1 MFTRDDFQQAIEDS
15 VARYPAVGALYRARD
30 PRILQHLDAMA
41 TMLAMYSSQLE
52 LAQAEPFEKVRDA
65 TVLADA
71 SMRGLVPK
79 AQPARVSVRLKNASS
94 VAFSASPGRP
104 LIDAS
109 GRPFRIET
117 PIEAGPG
124 DTVTFEAVQLSEKS
138 RSHTVQASR
147 AFYAIEIELAD
158 DDSWLCGL
166 NVTDTEG
173 VFTHRE
179 RYTNTFPGERVYHVE
194 ADEQQ
199 RIYVRFGQDG
209 VVGVQPEEG
218 AAISV
223 ASYYSLGRIDSFAP
237 GSPMAFDTM
246 QAPTEA
252 QIEMTLQDVLSN
264 GENPPSMRAL
274 RELAKYPSIYNHNA
288 VFLGE
293 FDFLVRRHFPSLQF
307 LSVWNEG
314 VEERHRG
321 MSVDNINALFVA
333 CLSTSGEEAVLSQ
346 SPGEAVAPYEL
357 TEENLTTTQ
366 RAIREKIHAADDSYR
381 IRFFAAVRAPIPV
394 SISATVASSYDE
406 GVVSEQIR
414 QVMLDEF
421 GEQADQSRRG
431 NSTPLYQQI
440 YQILRQRVPALSVGR
455 ADLRVEM
462 GDDICDSRP
471 ELWRYVSAGSL
482 EVAVTAGNVT
492 VPYWGSG
499 F

>member
-1 MFTRDDFQQAIEDS
+1 MHTREDFQQAIDDS
-15 VARYPAVGALYRARD
+15 VARYPALGALYRARD

-52 LAQAEPFEKVRDA
+52 VAQAEPFEKVRDA

-79 AQPARVSVRLKNASS
+79 AQPSRVSVRLKNSS
-94 VAFSASPGRP
+94 AIPFSASPGRA
-104 LIDAS
+104 LVDSS
-109 GRPFRIET
+109 GRPFRVET
-117 PIEAGPG
+117 PVDAGPG
-124 DTVTFEAVQLSEKS
+124 DTVTFEAVQLSEKT
-138 RSHTVQASR
+138 RAHTVKESR
-147 AFYAIEIELAD
+147 AFYAIEVALAD

-173 VFTHRE
+173 AYTHRE
-179 RYTNTFPGERVYHVE
+179 RYTNTFPGERIYHVE

-199 RIYVRFGQDG
+199 RIYVRFGQDD

-218 AAISV
+218 AAISI
-223 ASYYSLGRIDSFAP
+223 ASYYSLGRLDDFAP

-246 QAPTEA
+246 QAPTES
-252 QIEMTLQDVLSN
+252 QIEMTLQDVLSS

-274 RELAKYPSIYNHNA
+274 RELAKYPSVYNHNA

-321 MSVDNINALFVA
+321 MRIDNINALFVA
-333 CLSTSGEEAVLSQ
+333 CLSAGGEEALLAQ
-346 SPGEAVAPYEL
+346 APGEKVEPLEL
-357 TEENLTTTQ
+357 EEASLTATQ

-381 IRFFAAVRAPIPV
+381 IRFFSAVRAPIPV
-394 SISATVASSYDE
+394 SVAATVASSYDE
-406 GVVSEQIR
+406 GVVREQIR
-414 QVMLDEF
+414 QVMLEEF

-462 GDDICDSRP
+462 GSEISDSRP
-471 ELWRYVSAGSL
+471 ELWRYVSADSL
-482 EVAVTAGNVT
+482 EVAVSAGNVT

>member
-1 MFTRDDFQQAIEDS
+1 MLTREDFQQAIDDS

-52 LAQAEPFEKVRDA
+52 VAQAEPFEKVRDA

-79 AQPARVSVRLKNASS
+79 AQPARVSVRLKNVSNT
-94 VAFSASPGRP
+94 AFSASPGRP

-117 PIEAGPG
+117 PVDAGPG

-138 RSHTVQASR
+138 RSHTVQSSR
-147 AFYAIEIELAD
+147 AFYAVEIELAD

-166 NVTDTEG
+166 NVADADG
-173 VFTHRE
+173 VYAHRE
-179 RYTNTFPGERVYHVE
+179 RYTNTFADERVYHVE

-218 AAISV
+218 ASISI
-223 ASYYSLGRIDSFAP
+223 ASYYSLGRIDDFSP

-252 QIEMTLQDVLSN
+252 QIEMTLQDVLSS

-321 MSVDNINALFVA
+321 MSIDNINALFVA
-333 CLSTSGEEAVLSQ
+333 CLSAQGEEAVLTQ
-346 SPGEAVAPYEL
+346 EPGEKAEPFEILEEDL
-357 TEENLTTTQ
+357 TATQ
-366 RAIREKIHAADDSYR
+366 RAVREKIHAADDSYR
-381 IRFFAAVRAPIPV
+381 IRFLACVRAPIPV
-394 SISATVASSYDE
+394 SVSATVATSYDE
-406 GVVSEQIR
+406 GVVREQIR
-414 QVMLDEF
+414 QVMLDQF

-455 ADLRVEM
+455 ADLRVDM
-462 GDDICDSRP
+462 GDEASDSRP
-471 ELWRYVSAGSL
+471 ELWRYVSSESL
-482 EVAVTAGNVT
+482 EVAVGAGNVT